1 MKDNILENEINITEI
16 IKEVEIQKKENIIDK
31 INNYLDINN
40 FEYAKRLA
48 EELIKKEP
56 KYKEAYLVLSDIYYE
71 EENYKAVIDIL
82 SKGLNYINNDKDLL
96 ENKIEALTSLYKY
109 EEAKIVINNLIKLG
123 NADSSIYGQFGVILS
138 MEGKYKEALEQY
150 KKAIFLNYNDI
161 ASMINMSITYKAM
174 YLYDDAINILERALT
189 IKKDNNILDFDLIW
203 DLNPKIKI
211 NIKDYIKRDTKQSLD
226 FIFDIKRIKEEGKIN
241 GKEDLQK
248 CLESCLSNYNIIINH
263 NVFKSKCPKPTSI
276 IQNNILNANNIID
289 IVKVLRWAQKELL
302 YFICGVETYLIY
314 KLSISL
320 TEHQFKSISE
330 EKGYID
336 FKDLIDNY
344 NKSTDKKL
352 DGKLSAVKN
361 ILAHGRLSDYDYNI
375 IVDILDS
382 SLSKLNL
389 SSLYENYNKKNY
401 DIL

>member
-150 KKAIFLNYNDI
+150 KKAISLNYNDI
-161 ASMINMSITYKAM
+161 ASMINMSITYKA
-174 YLYDDAINILERALT
+174 L
-189 IKKDNNILDFDLIW
+189 
-203 DLNPKIKI
+203 
-211 NIKDYIKRDTKQSLD
+211 
-226 FIFDIKRIKEEGKIN
+226 
-241 GKEDLQK
+241 
-248 CLESCLSNYNIIINH
+248 
-263 NVFKSKCPKPTSI
+263 
-276 IQNNILNANNIID
+276 
-289 IVKVLRWAQKELL
+289 
-302 YFICGVETYLIY
+302 
-314 KLSISL
+314 
-320 TEHQFKSISE
+320 
-330 EKGYID
+330 
-336 FKDLIDNY
+336 
-344 NKSTDKKL
+344 
-352 DGKLSAVKN
+352 
-361 ILAHGRLSDYDYNI
+361 
-375 IVDILDS
+375 
-382 SLSKLNL
+382 
-389 SSLYENYNKKNY
+389 
-401 DIL
+401 

>member
-82 SKGLNYINNDKDLL
+82 NKGLNYINNDKDLL

-150 KKAIFLNYNDI
+150 KKAISLNYNDI

-189 IKKDNNILDFDLIW
+189 VKKDNNILSRINDINPDRFNLLVPENFNAKIENGILKIENENNSISIMISYES
-203 DLNPKIKI
+203 LNLK
-211 NIKDYIKRDTKQSLD
+211 N
-226 FIFDIKRIKEEGKIN
+226 EEI
-241 GKEDLQK
+241 
-248 CLESCLSNYNIIINH
+248 
-263 NVFKSKCPKPTSI
+263 
-276 IQNNILNANNIID
+276 NNIIND
-289 IVKVLRWAQKELL
+289 FKTKCGEIYSIVSPLSIENRKEYNDTFANIIFTSKIKNNYTFNAMAIAIKNKESIILTL
-302 YFICGVETYLIY
+302 SSSVYISAYLI
-314 KLSISL
+314 S
-320 TEHQFKSISE
+320 F
-330 EKGYID
+330 
-336 FKDLIDNY
+336 
-344 NKSTDKKL
+344 
-352 DGKLSAVKN
+352 AKN
-361 ILAHGRLSDYDYNI
+361 II
-375 IVDILDS
+375 
-382 SLSKLNL
+382 
-389 SSLYENYNKKNY
+389 SSLYFK
-401 DIL
+401 

>member
-1 MKDNILENEINITEI
+1 MKDNILENKINITEI

-82 SKGLNYINNDKDLL
+82 NKGLNYINDDKDLL

-150 KKAIFLNYNDI
+150 KKAISLNYNDI

-189 IKKDNNILDFDLIW
+189 VKKDNNILSRIND
-203 DLNPKIKI
+203 IKI
-211 NIKDYIKRDTKQSLD
+211 
-226 FIFDIKRIKEEGKIN
+226 IKEKSTFYAGKLTPIQANPDRFNLLVPENFNAKIEN
-241 GKEDLQK
+241 GILKIENENSSISIMISY
-248 CLESCLSNYNIIINH
+248 ES
-263 NVFKSKCPKPTSI
+263 
-276 IQNNILNANNIID
+276 LNLKNEEINNIIND
-289 IVKVLRWAQKELL
+289 FKTKCGEIYSIVSPLSIENRKEYNDTFANIIFTSKIKNNYTFNAMAIAIKNKESIILTLSSSVYISAYLISFAKNIINSL
-302 YFICGVETYLIY
+302 YF
-314 KLSISL
+314 K
-320 TEHQFKSISE
+320 
-330 EKGYID
+330 
-336 FKDLIDNY
+336 
-344 NKSTDKKL
+344 
-352 DGKLSAVKN
+352 
-361 ILAHGRLSDYDYNI
+361 
-375 IVDILDS
+375 
-382 SLSKLNL
+382 
-389 SSLYENYNKKNY
+389 
-401 DIL
+401 